1 MSDLIRSM
9 TAATS
14 GMDAQSTRIRLLS
27 ENIAN
32 ADTPGFRRK
41 TISFEALAGRA
52 DDPRAVKTGRVSL
65 DQRELERVL
74 DPAHPLAGPEG
85 YYDGSNVELM
95 VEVADAREAQR
106 GYEANLRMFDQSR
119 QMLTSL
125 FDLLRR

>member
-14 GMDAQSTRIRLLS
+14 GMDVQSTRIRLLS

-41 TISFEALAGRA
+41 TISFQALAERV
-52 DDPRAVKTGRVSL
+52 DDPRAVKTGRISL
-65 DQRELERVL
+65 DERDLERVY

-95 VEVADAREAQR
+95 VEVADVREAQR

-119 QMLTSL
+119 QMITSL